1 MERFYNDKADA
12 DNPGSSVVVVTPEA
26 YQRRLA
32 KGSLAIRNVLNFPD
46 ILGVQEIENL
56 AVLTDLAAKISSDAT
71 AAGQADPLYQPYLFL
86 ANDGTGIN
94 TGFLVK
100 STRVTTGKAEQLG
113 LTTTFTNAGG
123 NPAILNDRTP
133 LVLHAGIK
141 RGGSAPD
148 YPVTV
153 ISAHQRSLI
162 NVDDPTNTGATV
174 RLKREAQAEYLASLI
189 QTYQAA
195 GEHVVTVG
203 DYNSF
208 EFSDGFVDV
217 LGVTRGDP
225 VPASQVIT
233 APTAGLANPALVDL
247 VTLLPAAERQ
257 SYVENGSAQVLDHV
271 VVTSDLVPTNTRL
284 VYAHI
289 DSDFP
294 LVYQNDG
301 TRPERVSDHDPA
313 VAYFTIP
320 PVAGTVQLATTATLR
335 KVAGGYQ
342 ATVTVK
348 NSGTG
353 TAQNVQLTGATL
365 GSVNGTPVA
374 RSLGDLAPGGGTAV
388 VTVSYTTAAASGTAA
403 VEKYTGSYV
412 GGTFGGS
419 FRATLP

>member
-1 MERFYNDKADA
+1 
-12 DNPGSSVVVVTPEA
+12 
-26 YQRRLA
+26 
-32 KGSLAIRNVLNFPD
+32 
-46 ILGVQEIENL
+46 
-56 AVLTDLAAKISSDAT
+56 
-71 AAGQADPLYQPYLFL
+71 
-86 ANDGTGIN
+86 
-94 TGFLVK
+94 
-100 STRVTTGKAEQLG
+100 
-113 LTTTFTNAGG
+113 
-123 NPAILNDRTP
+123 
-133 LVLHAGIK
+133 
-141 RGGSAPD
+141 
-148 YPVTV
+148 VTV
-153 ISAHQRSLI
+153 ISVHQRSLI
-162 NVDDPTNTGATV
+162 NVDDPTSTGATV

-189 QTYQAA
+189 QSYQAA

-208 EFSDGFVDV
+208 EFSEGFVDV

-233 APTAGLANPALVDL
+233 TPRAGLANPVLVDL

-294 LVYQNDG
+294 LVYQNDS

-313 VAYFTIP
+313 VAYFAI
-320 PVAGTVQLATTATLR
+320 PVAGTVQLATTATLT

-348 NSGTG
+348 NNGTG
-353 TAQNVQLTGATL
+353 TAQNAQLTGATL

-374 RSLGDLAPGGGTAV
+374 QSLGDLAPGGGTAV
-388 VTVSYTTAAASGTAA
+388 VTVNYTTAAASGTTA
-403 VEKYTGSYV
+403 VEKYTGNYV